1 MKFKYFISIS
11 PKASCLPSVSLHSA
25 GKLIKST
32 IRSSEASPFWTIV
45 TNEPNEINGPII
57 SIIKALIVT
66 NSPTVIC
73 PSTAN
78 EPHIY
83 ILILIQIKGAIMVKG
98 DKIASRM
105 ATLILS
111 E

>member
-1 MKFKYFISIS
+1 M
-11 PKASCLPSVSLHSA
+11 A
-25 GKLIKST
+25 
-32 IRSSEASPFWTIV
+32 
-45 TNEPNEINGPII
+45 TNEPKEINGPII

-66 NSPTVIC
+66 NSPTVIR

-78 EPHIY
+78 VPHIY
-83 ILILIQIKGAIMVKG
+83 ILILIHINGAIIVRG
-98 DKIASRM
+98 DKIASRI